1 VYLQIFSIMKF
12 LWLFVFGFSI
22 SVCSTTQSVPNVTIK
37 NPAHLK
43 LISNYIAECK
53 LKTIIN
59 DTLGLVFV
67 TYNRI
72 GDGYTIHLSA
82 IKEEGKSHFT
92 RLRVPTQYTFV
103 DGVLVL
109 FGSQVIYQTQFSPS
123 YLQSVDTL
131 VEGHFKRLEEEGGM
145 LVKWKNINGK
155 LVKIKYISMGGVHN
169 GTLVSFK
176 FDDKIQRITKDI

>member
-1 VYLQIFSIMKF
+1 MFI
-12 LWLFVFGFSI
+12 
-22 SVCSTTQSVPNVTIK
+22 
-37 NPAHLK
+37 
-43 LISNYIAECK
+43 
-53 LKTIIN
+53 
-59 DTLGLVFV
+59 

-82 IKEEGKSHFT
+82 IKEERKSYFT
-92 RLRVPTQYTFV
+92 LIRVPTQYTFV

-109 FGSQVIYQTQFSPS
+109 FGSSGLYQTQFSPS
-123 YLQSVDTL
+123 YLQAVDTL

-145 LVKWKNINGK
+145 FVKWENINGK

-169 GTLVSFK
+169 GTLVTFK